1 MVALSEVPLNSL
13 TWSAGTLAC
22 FALGYRSL
30 VSYRR
35 SANELTKY
43 IAWFGLI
50 MGVAQ
55 ALFALPPLFTLD
67 PATLRTIYLIVE
79 LVVYMSSV
87 AQAAIVWCLM
97 LRAYV
102 PIYYATM
109 PIIIIGTAAWLYSL
123 PRASVHLTHRF
134 VNYHDP
140 LFSTVIIGIMLLIL
154 FVPVG
159 IYFLRSVAR
168 QAHLKAKL
176 SSLALGLLYVG
187 IGVSTGGLEL
197 LTGQVLA
204 PVLAIPDAILFVILL
219 IALLWPHHPATQARS
234 IA

>member
-1 MVALSEVPLNSL
+1 M
-13 TWSAGTLAC
+13 AC

-55 ALFALPPLFTLD
+55 ALFAFPPLFTLD
-67 PATLRTIYLIVE
+67 PTKLRTIYLIVE
-79 LVVYMSSV
+79 LVVYASGV

-102 PIYYATM
+102 PMYYATM
-109 PIIIIGTAAWLYSL
+109 PITAVGVVAWLYSL

-134 VNYHDP
+134 IVYHDP
-140 LFSTVIIGIMLLIL
+140 LLSTIIIGLLLIIL

-159 IYFLRSVAR
+159 IYFLHSVVR

-176 SSLALGLLYVG
+176 NSLALGILYVG
-187 IGVSTGGLEL
+187 IGISTGGLEL
-197 LTGQVLA
+197 LTGQVLR
-204 PVLAIPDAILFVILL
+204 PVLVVPDTILFIILV
-219 IALLWPHHPATQARS
+219 IALLWPRRTAVQAPEPPKAS
-234 IA
+234 QALET